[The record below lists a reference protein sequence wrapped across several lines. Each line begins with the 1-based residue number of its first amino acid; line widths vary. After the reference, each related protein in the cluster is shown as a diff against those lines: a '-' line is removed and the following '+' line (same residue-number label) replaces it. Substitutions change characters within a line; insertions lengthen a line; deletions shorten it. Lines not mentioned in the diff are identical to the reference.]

1 MHTHTHFQTVYR
13 PSIPDEA
20 AITFMVTVNI
30 INKTF
35 TFLLVVNAN
44 KYIYHKDFC
53 QHIHGRNLT
62 AKCLTHH
69 HNHCHEDGMIFC
81 WERGRE

>member
-44 KYIYHKDFC
+44 KYIYTTKTFVSTYMAE
-53 QHIHGRNLT
+53 I
-62 AKCLTHH
+62 
-69 HNHCHEDGMIFC
+69 
-81 WERGRE
+81 

>member
-1 MHTHTHFQTVYR
+1 MFYHIKGFMHTHTHFQTVYR

-44 KYIYHKDFC
+44 KYIYTTKTFVSTYMAE
-53 QHIHGRNLT
+53 I
-62 AKCLTHH
+62 
-69 HNHCHEDGMIFC
+69 
-81 WERGRE
+81 